1 MKESFDAL
9 DGEQATLGEVEEQN
23 NQHNIG
29 GKRTHF
35 LDNNQEIGLHVPKL
49 HWERKIFIYD
59 KKKKPHTSH
68 VASTSHNLKVKHS
81 GRHGAP

>member
-1 MKESFDAL
+1 MHWMVNRRRSVKLKSKITSI
-9 DGEQATLGEVEEQN
+9 TL
-23 NQHNIG
+23 G

-59 KKKKPHTSH
+59 KKKSHTQ
-68 VASTSHNLKVKHS
+68 VMWQA
-81 GRHGAP
+81 RHTI